1 MQAIRN
7 DFEASQFIAYVEGE
21 VAGSL
26 HYQIRDGQMWL
37 LEVDVDRRGQGV
49 DVADRLVQEALGEA
63 CHRRLAVLPL
73 CHEARSHI
81 LAHPRYLRLVP
92 SERRQRL
99 GKYEPK
105 LRKRSSGRTRA
116 SQQGAK
122 GRFAAVSHPEEGGKA
137 A

>member
-7 DFEASQFIAYVEGE
+7 DFEASKFIAYVEGE

-26 HYQIRDGQMWL
+26 HYRIRDGQMWL
-37 LEVDVDRRGQGV
+37 LEVDADRRWQGL
-49 DVADRLVQEALGEA
+49 DVAGGLLREALGEA
-63 CHRRLAVLPL
+63 CHRRLSVLPL

-81 LAHPRYLRLVP
+81 LAHPRFLRLVP

-99 GKYEPK
+99 GKYLPGS
-105 LRKRSSGRTRA
+105 RKRACRRTGA
-116 SQQGAK
+116 PQQGSR
-122 GRFAAVSHPEEGGKA
+122 GRVAAVSHPEEGGKA

>member
-7 DFEASQFIAYVEGE
+7 DFEASKFIAYVEGE

-37 LEVDVDRRGQGV
+37 LEVDVDGRREGA
-49 DVADRLVQEALGEA
+49 DVADRLIQEALGEA

-73 CHEARSHI
+73 CHEARGHI
-81 LAHPRYLRLVP
+81 LAHPRYLQLVP

-99 GKYEPK
+99 GKYASCA
-105 LRKRSSGRTRA
+105 RKRAHGRTGA
-116 SQQGAK
+116 PQQGSR
-122 GRFAAVSHPEEGGKA
+122 GRVAAVSHPEEGSKA